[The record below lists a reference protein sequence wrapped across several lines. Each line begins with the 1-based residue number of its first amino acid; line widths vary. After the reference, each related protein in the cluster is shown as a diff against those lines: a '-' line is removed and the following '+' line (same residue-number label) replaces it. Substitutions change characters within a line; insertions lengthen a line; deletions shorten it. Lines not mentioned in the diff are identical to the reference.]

1 MDFLIFV
8 IALSIL
14 VLVHEF
20 GHFLAAVKSGIRVE
34 EFGLGLPPKIIG
46 KKIGKTIF
54 SLNWLPIGGFCKLY
68 GEDGSGKG
76 GEAFNNKNP
85 WQKLLVV
92 VGGVLMNLLLAV
104 AIFTVVYAVLG
115 VPEETKMVKVVEVV
129 KGSPAETAGLTEG
142 DWIEQ
147 VGGVKIVKPEQLTNE
162 VALYK
167 GKPVTLAVVKKG
179 TAEAV
184 PVMVNVRENPPE
196 GEGAMGVAISNIE
209 MRPMK
214 WYEFYKGIWYG
225 FKEGYYWGKIIVSGV
240 FKMIGDLFMGKVP
253 KDVAGP
259 IGMFEATSS
268 IRKSQGLLAV
278 IHFFGVVSV
287 NLAVVN
293 MLPFPALDG
302 GRIIFVLY
310 EILTKKKANQKFEAA
325 VNNIGMV
332 VLLSLILL
340 IAVGD
345 VAKIIKR

>member
-115 VPEETKMVKVVEVV
+115 VPEETKMVKVVEVA
-129 KGSPAETAGLTEG
+129 KGSPAQMAGLAEG
-142 DWIEQ
+142 DWVME
-147 VGGVKIVKPEQLTNE
+147 VGGVAVYKPEELTTE
-162 VALYK
+162 VAKYK
-167 GKPVTLAVVKKG
+167 GESVKLK
-179 TAEAV
+179 V
-184 PVMVNVRENPPE
+184 YKVNKVEEEIEVKVRETPPE

-278 IHFFGVVSV
+278 IHFFGIISV

-302 GRIIFVLY
+302 GRIIFVVY
-310 EILTKKKANQKFEAA
+310 EILTKKKANQKFEAT
-325 VNNIGMV
+325 VNNIGMII
-332 VLLSLILL
+332 LLSLILL

-345 VAKIIKR
+345 VAKLIK